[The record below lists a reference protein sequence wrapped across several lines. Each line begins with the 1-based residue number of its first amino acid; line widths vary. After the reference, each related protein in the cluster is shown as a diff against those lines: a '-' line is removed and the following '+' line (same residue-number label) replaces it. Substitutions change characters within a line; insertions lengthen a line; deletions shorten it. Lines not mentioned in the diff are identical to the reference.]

1 MAFVRDISVI
11 EIFLHSMPVPFT
23 ISTPFAAVYRTF
35 HAKAQKTTR
44 TRVTRHV
51 NEPHPRI
58 RRKRCDVADAACH
71 ENVPSRLK
79 PGLGA
84 ADFEGRGGEAQHN
97 SSISSIQR
105 TEEDEKAQLDEEH
118 QRQKR
123 EEEDEHSLLLRAGF
137 ACESGEGSPQEC
149 EASGVWQSAPLPWWQ
164 SAGVLRASLQGRR
177 AGW

>member
-1 MAFVRDISVI
+1 
-11 EIFLHSMPVPFT
+11 MPVPLPYQRHLQRS
-23 ISTPFAAVYRTF
+23 IEHNHVS
-35 HAKAQKTTR
+35 
-44 TRVTRHV
+44 RHV

-97 SSISSIQR
+97 SSISSFVQR

-123 EEEDEHSLLLRAGF
+123 EEEDEHSLLLRGI
-137 ACESGEGSPQEC
+137 CVREWR
-149 EASGVWQSAPLPWWQ
+149 GVAT
-164 SAGVLRASLQGRR
+164 GV
-177 AGW
+177 